1 MLNMGDLT
9 PAGDFPDSCRSIGTR
24 GGKMAAVRTEG
35 DGRRT
40 GGLCEPR
47 DLLPGGPLPNANE
60 TFPSASGQERAAGT
74 EVRALEIKLTLK
86 PRDFAARA
94 GGASVQPRP
103 PLRNLR
109 PRLP

>member
-1 MLNMGDLT
+1 MLPGPDPDDFLPLGAGDEASVRAKCDTADCPLMLNMGDLT

-47 DLLPGGPLPNANE
+47 DLLPGGPVPNANE
-60 TFPSASGQERAAGT
+60 TFPSASGQEQPLG
-74 EVRALEIKLTLK
+74 LK
-86 PRDFAARA
+86 CARWK
-94 GGASVQPRP
+94 
-103 PLRNLR
+103 
-109 PRLP
+109 